1 MKKRLRAPV
10 PALCLTAV
18 LLILSSFARAELR
31 CPELD
36 AALSMLEKG
45 NPFLERYDEVTGAD
59 ISARYEYG
67 CPYLFAGS
75 SVKDIGTVTRA
86 WDSSI
91 YYKEGEWYP
100 AGLDCVGFTRWVFS
114 ESGRGLHPAISSLL
128 GKSGEKY
135 AVDTRGLGP
144 DRLFEVLEPGDLL
157 AVRHASGGYHI
168 LMYAGT
174 LRMFGFTAE
183 EAGKKLEDKLDLPLL
198 IHCSANRDYS
208 GRYLLW
214 VRENARR
221 ANTTDGGVMVSIFG
235 CLASDRDGELY
246 NLDRSVLPYYD
257 LSGYHLTVCSLGE
270 GDASRWI
277 RWRKE

>member
-91 YYKEGEWYP
+91 YYKEG
-100 AGLDCVGFTRWVFS
+100 
-114 ESGRGLHPAISSLL
+114 
-128 GKSGEKY
+128 
-135 AVDTRGLGP
+135 
-144 DRLFEVLEPGDLL
+144 
-157 AVRHASGGYHI
+157 
-168 LMYAGT
+168 
-174 LRMFGFTAE
+174 
-183 EAGKKLEDKLDLPLL
+183 
-198 IHCSANRDYS
+198 
-208 GRYLLW
+208 
-214 VRENARR
+214 
-221 ANTTDGGVMVSIFG
+221 
-235 CLASDRDGELY
+235 
-246 NLDRSVLPYYD
+246 
-257 LSGYHLTVCSLGE
+257 
-270 GDASRWI
+270 
-277 RWRKE
+277 